1 MFVAVSI
8 WGVFLIPWYTCL
20 TSPVPARY
28 SFIYAGQHKWH
39 YVHGA
44 GGPQVAY
51 VSIHITL
58 DWILLAI
65 PVYLV
70 LKLQMPIAKKLRAI
84 IPISVGCLSAIGAA
98 YNCHLKSLTFKD
110 QNCKYHF
117 SFFFQRRPCLTNF
130 ISRLDAQDQFVSWRF
145 LDLVCAV
152 IATSLPAVASI
163 VGKTIKLPLSWEK
176 YFSSRGTPPVYMS
189 HISNPFSSERPDGTG
204 TGTGATGP
212 AGTDMKDIG
221 TNRDRY
227 EEIGGS
233 VLIGEG
239 KHHDIDTDIESM
251 PSRYQAGSSSSQV
264 HLRDKETAH
273 AVPGTAM

>member
-70 LKLQMPIAKKLRAI
+70 LKLQMPIAKRLRAI

-110 QNCKYHF
+110 QNCKYRFSIFF
-117 SFFFQRRPCLTNF
+117 SFFPKTSLTDEFHLSIRCPRPIHFLALSRPRVRRHCNIPTSRSIHCRQNHQIASVLGEVPQLSWHTPCLHEPH
-130 ISRLDAQDQFVSWRF
+130 QQPF
-145 LDLVCAV
+145 LVR
-152 IATSLPAVASI
+152 
-163 VGKTIKLPLSWEK
+163 KT
-176 YFSSRGTPPVYMS
+176 
-189 HISNPFSSERPDGTG
+189 
-204 TGTGATGP
+204 
-212 AGTDMKDIG
+212 
-221 TNRDRY
+221 
-227 EEIGGS
+227 
-233 VLIGEG
+233 
-239 KHHDIDTDIESM
+239 
-251 PSRYQAGSSSSQV
+251 
-264 HLRDKETAH
+264 
-273 AVPGTAM
+273 

>member
-1 MFVAVSI
+1 MNFAVVVLTKLSIICFNARLTGLISTFWRWTHRIMFVAVSI

-110 QNCKYHF
+110 QNCKYRF
-117 SFFFQRRPCLTNF
+117 SFFSLFFQRRP
-130 ISRLDAQDQFVSWRF
+130 
-145 LDLVCAV
+145 
-152 IATSLPAVASI
+152 
-163 VGKTIKLPLSWEK
+163 
-176 YFSSRGTPPVYMS
+176 
-189 HISNPFSSERPDGTG
+189 
-204 TGTGATGP
+204 
-212 AGTDMKDIG
+212 
-221 TNRDRY
+221 
-227 EEIGGS
+227 
-233 VLIGEG
+233 
-239 KHHDIDTDIESM
+239 
-251 PSRYQAGSSSSQV
+251 
-264 HLRDKETAH
+264 
-273 AVPGTAM
+273 